1 MGRAKQL
8 EIFVICEQSLSR
20 LSLPELYRA
29 DLAVFEWPRDLPMPN
44 LALQLQM
51 SEERRRERLATRP
64 DGHGKWERLLES
76 EKTFSMRV
84 KTAYSRQS
92 RNGGNFCKL
101 TPVDAKGTAEEVL
114 EVAQQA
120 LASAGFQ
127 I

>member
-1 MGRAKQL
+1 M
-8 EIFVICEQSLSR
+8 CECSLSR
-20 LSLPELYRA
+20 LSLTDLYRA
-29 DLAVFEWPRDLPMPN
+29 DVAVFEWPRDLPRPN

-64 DGHGKWERLLES
+64 DGHGKWERLLEVDP
-76 EKTFSMRV
+76 TFSKRV

-92 RNGGNFCKL
+92 RNRGSFCKL

-114 EVAQQA
+114 EMAQQA